1 MDTIDVTETEYGID
15 LILNGEVV
23 RGYFD
28 GVGFIASGK
37 IPSLMYEV
45 LSCSCGS
52 AGCSGI
58 FYGTRIKRRRFTV
71 EWRDVDSGLPKRF
84 YSFAVEDYDA
94 ALKKARG
101 IFFESEA
108 SQYWTTR
115 EDAIAYRVD
124 WMLTY
129 NVNYLRLLRGTRG
142 GIGRHAAL

>member
-1 MDTIDVTETEYGID
+1 MDTIDVTDTGYA
-15 LILNGEVV
+15 LILNGEIVP
-23 RGYFD
+23 GYFD
-28 GVGFIASGK
+28 DVGFIASGK

-52 AGCSGI
+52 AGCSDI

-94 ALKKARG
+94 AVKKAHD
-101 IFFESEA
+101 IFINRPSASE
-108 SQYWTTR
+108 YWDDNR

-124 WMLTY
+124 WMLKW
-129 NVNYLRLLRGTRG
+129 NVNYLRLLRVTRG
-142 GIGRHAAL
+142 GIW